1 MQEVIKTRSFL
12 DSLNEIIKKND
23 YCKIFFFTGSIGHK
37 ILKESDCDKNSN
49 YFIYSDFKNDP
60 SLDDVYKAVK
70 ILSNFEPD
78 LVIGIGGGSTI
89 DIAKQVNCLSSN
101 YNIDKISK

>member
-37 ILKESDCDKNSN
+37 ILKASDYDKNSN
-49 YFIYSDFKNDP
+49 YFN
-60 SLDDVYKAVK
+60 LLNETK
-70 ILSNFEPD
+70 INKY
-78 LVIGIGGGSTI
+78 
-89 DIAKQVNCLSSN
+89 A
-101 YNIDKISK
+101 DKIEKEIEVVPSSFP

>member
-1 MQEVIKTRSFL
+1 MQEVIKTHSFL

-23 YCKIFFFTGSIGHK
+23 YSKIFFFTGSIGHK
-37 ILKESDCDKNSN
+37 ILKASNYGKNSN
-49 YFIYSDFKNDP
+49 CFIYSDFKNDP

-70 ILSNFEPD
+70 ILSDFESD

-89 DIAKQVNCLSSN
+89 DDL
-101 YNIDKISK
+101 IDKL